1 MNNLSTTHELEA
13 AEEPSSNRSSPSLS
27 DHEQDYQV
35 GKKTVRFSRDQLH
48 HLLAF
53 YNKYSSAKHWPKSG
67 STDSIDVA
75 RASGLTEKQV
85 RVFCRNKKS
94 RDAAKRRLAMKMAKE
109 KSRSMHSQTVPVACE
124 KEETGTDEEKRFT
137 WNADL
142 RKWFDEAVRQLTP
155 SREATPR
162 KILAYLRSSEKKG
175 LLHFD
180 TSKITRHHVASH
192 LQKYR
197 IRQQKL
203 TDASAGEQS
212 SVDSSPINRPSNHLL
227 ANNNFASLERLMTDV
242 QTMPTPMSNN
252 RLTPPPFHPALPSYL
267 NQSVPSASSSFSQ
280 SLHNHLL
287 SNPSIP
293 SILDSFLLSAKPQH
307 SDRFTPLSS
316 VASSPRLSPL
326 LSPLLSFPPSP
337 LLSRS
342 STPTFGSQNLPY
354 PALPLPFP
362 SHSNHHSQPRPS
374 VNSFAYLPA
383 AGPSMSPFASPVQS
397 PLLHI
402 PRPFQTGASPSLGGV
417 PNLNSSLFS
426 ASGLSLPPLRW
437 PDSGYTS
444 RSPSPQTQSYH
455 SLDPFLRSWEPSAVP
470 FSSSSSSSS
479 FHSSQPTTSGPL
491 RPVPTTPRQ
500 NQLPPDFLKSLYNN
514 SKDKL

>member
-1 MNNLSTTHELEA
+1 MNLSTAHELQA
-13 AEEPSSNRSSPSLS
+13 AEEPSSNRSSPSLP

-53 YNKYSSAKHWPKSG
+53 YNKYAGAKHWPKSG
-67 STDSIDVA
+67 STDSIEVS
-75 RASGLTEKQV
+75 RASGLSEKQV

-94 RDAAKRRLAMKMAKE
+94 RDAAKRRLAMKIAKE
-109 KSRSMHSQTVPVACE
+109 KSRSMRSQTVPVASE
-124 KEETGTDEEKRFT
+124 KEETGTDEDKRFT
-137 WNADL
+137 WNAEL
-142 RKWFDEAVRQLTP
+142 RKWFEEAVQQLAP

-162 KILAYLRSSEKKG
+162 KILAYLRSSEKNG

-197 IRQQKL
+197 IRKQKL

-212 SVDSSPINRPSNHLL
+212 SVDNSPMNRPSSHLPTSG
-227 ANNNFASLERLMTDV
+227 FSSLERLMTDV
-242 QTMPTPMSNN
+242 QAMTTPLSNN
-252 RLTPPPFHPALPSYL
+252 RLTPPPFPLAVPSYL
-267 NQSVPSASSSFSQ
+267 NQPIPSPSSSFSQ
-280 SLHNHLL
+280 SLYSHSL
-287 SNPSIP
+287 SKPLAPSIFE
-293 SILDSFLLSAKPQH
+293 SFLLSAKQPSSFDH
-307 SDRFTPLSS
+307 FTPPLPS
-316 VASSPRLSPL
+316 VASSPR

-362 SHSNHHSQPRPS
+362 SHSNLHSQPRPS
-374 VNSFAYLPA
+374 VNNSLAYMQTGGHSLN
-383 AGPSMSPFASPVQS
+383 PFASPVQS

-402 PRPFQTGASPSLGGV
+402 PRPFQTGTSPSLGV
-417 PNLNSSLFS
+417 PNLNTSLFS

-437 PDSGYTS
+437 PDGGYSS

-455 SLDPFLRSWEPSAVP
+455 SLDPFLRSWEQQSAAVP
-470 FSSSSSSSS
+470 ASSFSSSSS
-479 FHSSQPTTSGPL
+479 HSLQSTTSGPL
-491 RPVPTTPRQ
+491 RPVATIPRQ
-500 NQLPPDFLKSLYNN
+500 NQLPLDFLKSVYNN
-514 SKDKL
+514 SNDKL